1 MSWRPTLTSTPLCYM
16 IDQERFESLAEV
28 HSLWQR

>member
-1 MSWRPTLTSTPLCYM
+1 MSRRRDSDSAPLCYM